1 MLSKLRGKAP
11 PNATT
16 RRELRVRKKEQ
27 VKQREIH
34 RGKLPPLPAFDKK
47 IVEAVE
53 TVGAFVTSLQELQ
66 DNNINE
72 PFDLPASR
80 APIEQPG
87 RQLPAPKDYHGIA
100 SNNQLRALSQEIL
113 WGFNERFLAIAENY
127 IGLPVAYRG
136 LVMRRDYADG
146 QHVETRKWH
155 LDAED
160 VRIMKIIVYLN
171 DVDEDGGPFRLL
183 PKALTPTKGIELV
196 NDRLPDE
203 VLDRLVPKDSYVK
216 ATGPAGT
223 VLIADPA
230 TIWHHGCVP
239 ISGDRLTSFFAYNSQ
254 IPLRPQHC
262 QPMFSRDYLAGA
274 KLSPRQEA
282 AITYQYPVTY
292 PDGGKLAA

>member
-1 MLSKLRGKAP
+1 MLSRLRGKAL

-34 RGKLPPLPAFDKK
+34 RSKLPPLPPFDRN
-47 IVEAVE
+47 IVE
-53 TVGAFVTSLQELQ
+53 TVEKVGAYVSSLEELR
-66 DNNINE
+66 DNGITT

-80 APIEQPG
+80 AVIEKPL
-87 RQLPAPKDYHGIA
+87 RKAPANKSYHALA
-100 SNNQLRALSQEIL
+100 SDNQLRTLPQEIM
-113 WGFNERFLAIAENY
+113 WGFSERFISIAENY
-127 IGLPVAYRG
+127 IGLPIAYRG
-136 LVMRRDYADG
+136 LVMRRDFADG
-146 QHVETRKWH
+146 QHEGTRKWH

-171 DVDEDGGPFRLL
+171 DVDEDGGPFRLV
-183 PKALTPTKGIELV
+183 PKALTPTKGIVTV
-196 NDRLPDE
+196 NDRVEDE
-203 VLDRLVPKDSYVK
+203 LMDRLVPKDSYVK

-223 VLIADPA
+223 VLFADPA

-239 ISGDRLTSFFAYNSQ
+239 LSGDRLTSFFAYNSQ

-274 KLSPRQEA
+274 RLSPRQEA
-282 AITYQYPVTY
+282 AITYRYPVTY